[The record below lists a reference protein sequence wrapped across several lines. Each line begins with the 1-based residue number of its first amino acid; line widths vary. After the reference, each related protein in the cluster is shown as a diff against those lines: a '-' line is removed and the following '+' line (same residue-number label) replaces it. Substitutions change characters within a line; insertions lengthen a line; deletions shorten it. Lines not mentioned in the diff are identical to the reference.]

1 MTSLG
6 LQNKYLRTGSII
18 PVIIKTLYL
27 TLYPMVL
34 SCYINTNC
42 CWHLIW
48 FPWFTQTKTY
58 TPYILCTFLF
68 EPEMLIEGKQLKLPP
83 TALQPYMFTL
93 LQGHG
98 HILIP
103 KRVSSPILVRND
115 SRSSET
121 FRGEQW
127 TWNKRAVKFATWFL
141 FFSPYTSAM
150 QVFHLCAQWVAE
162 IYCTPTSFPAA
173 LAHVRCIKIL
183 TWLRGFRVKI
193 ANFSRLHCLA
203 TPRGDLS
210 TKKTKPSRKNDQKAS
225 ESC

>member
-34 SCYINTNC
+34 SCYINTNR

-58 TPYILCTFLF
+58 TPYILCTFLI
-68 EPEMLIEGKQLKLPP
+68 EPEMLIEGKPLQLPP
-83 TALQPYMFTL
+83 PPPPPPTYTHTPLQPHMFTL

-103 KRVSSPILVRND
+103 KRVSSPILFRND
-115 SRSSET
+115 SRSAET
-121 FRGEQW
+121 FRDEQW

-150 QVFHLCAQWVAE
+150 QVFHLCAV
-162 IYCTPTSFPAA
+162 S
-173 LAHVRCIKIL
+173 
-183 TWLRGFRVKI
+183 RGNLPHTYFVPGRP
-193 ANFSRLHCLA
+193 S
-203 TPRGDLS
+203 PRS
-210 TKKTKPSRKNDQKAS
+210 T
-225 ESC
+225 